1 MKHMLILSCLLFAG
15 SLSAQEILPIEI
27 QIKTALLAAPDDQ
40 RTDATVLGYNSAGKL
55 ITLKQGSGNLVCLAD
70 DPRKKGIEVDCYA
83 ARLEPFMARGR
94 ELLAEGK
101 TEEQKQSIRKQ
112 EIESGK
118 IKMPEGQSMLY
129 VLKGT
134 DENYNKATGE
144 LKDGHLRYVI
154 YVPYATIAST
164 GLPAKPS
171 LPGMPWLMD
180 PGTYKAHIMITPPK
194 NK

>member
-55 ITLKQGSGNLVCLAD
+55 ITLKQGAGNLVCLAD

-101 TEEQKQSIRKQ
+101 TEEQKQTIRKQ

-164 GLPAKPS
+164 GLPANPS
-171 LPGMPWLMD
+171 QPGMPWLMD

>member
-101 TEEQKQSIRKQ
+101 TEEQKQTIRKQ

>member
-55 ITLKQGSGNLVCLAD
+55 ITLKQGAGNLVCLAD

-101 TEEQKQSIRKQ
+101 TEEQKQTIRKQ

>member
-101 TEEQKQSIRKQ
+101 TEEQKQNIRKQ

>member
-101 TEEQKQSIRKQ
+101 TEEQKQTIRKQ

-164 GLPAKPS
+164 GLPANPS
-171 LPGMPWLMD
+171 QPGMPWLMD

>member
-164 GLPAKPS
+164 GLPANPS
-171 LPGMPWLMD
+171 QPGMPWLMD